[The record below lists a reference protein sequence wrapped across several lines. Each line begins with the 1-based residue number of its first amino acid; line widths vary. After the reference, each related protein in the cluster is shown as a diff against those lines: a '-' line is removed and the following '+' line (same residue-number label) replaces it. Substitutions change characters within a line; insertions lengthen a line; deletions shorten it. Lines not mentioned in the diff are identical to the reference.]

1 MCHFRVKAANQRRFY
16 ELRPTTRSARCRKYI
31 SPEKKYIT
39 PRLNFAEGFSP
50 CSVRLSFCLKIQK
63 KGSSTGSVSKRE
75 RGKKKNRN
83 SGELG
88 YMKIATQLLVFPRR
102 NASACCDH
110 QVHVQGTLHY
120 SRCPL
125 LPDPRDP
132 ARGWGGRWVPLKLWV
147 RVVVIGLSGR
157 MRRPPGRTSSGPWRA
172 PAGVRSRSWCANVA
186 ARTNLWVW
194 FVRRSSS
201 TDIFT
206 VCLEFNISATPPL
219 LSILYLFL
227 SSFFF
232 AFLSWFVAHINN
244 ISSPSCNYCNRFAI
258 TLVCFPF
265 PAQRTP
271 GSPCVLAHCLQLE
284 NAISAVFVR
293 PNCTWFLIFCLRENW
308 RGRPPQKKEEQPE
321 MEERGCDEWHM

>member
-1 MCHFRVKAANQRRFY
+1 MSKIYLPRKKIYHAEVELCGGLFSLFRSL
-16 ELRPTTRSARCRKYI
+16 ELLFKDT
-31 SPEKKYIT
+31 
-39 PRLNFAEGFSP
+39 
-50 CSVRLSFCLKIQK
+50 K

-75 RGKKKNRN
+75 RKKKKNRN

-206 VCLEFNISATPPL
+206 VCLEFNISATPKKKNKKKTQVSL
-219 LSILYLFL
+219 
-227 SSFFF
+227 
-232 AFLSWFVAHINN
+232 IN
-244 ISSPSCNYCNRFAI
+244 
-258 TLVCFPF
+258 
-265 PAQRTP
+265 
-271 GSPCVLAHCLQLE
+271 
-284 NAISAVFVR
+284 
-293 PNCTWFLIFCLRENW
+293 
-308 RGRPPQKKEEQPE
+308 
-321 MEERGCDEWHM
+321 